1 MSRDI
6 IRQVT
11 NVVAYILTLI
21 VNYLAVSLPLG
32 GQTTAEIAN
41 RYPIYFLPANFTFG
55 IWGVIYLA
63 LGIYIVDQ
71 ARPSQRENPRHR
83 RIGYLFAVSCVANVS
98 WLLLFQN
105 LQFGAS
111 MIAMIVLLATLIAI
125 YLRLGIGISPTSI
138 SERVRITLPFSL
150 YLGWIS
156 VATIANASY
165 VLYDLGWDGFGISGA
180 VWATIMLIVA
190 AGLTAAIIARRHD
203 IVYTLVICWAF
214 AGIAIK
220 QSETQLVETSAIVL
234 TILLLVILASAL
246 LVSGRETRKTPPLGA
261 APA

>member
-1 MSRDI
+1 MASDI
-6 IRQVT
+6 LRQVT
-11 NVVAYILTLI
+11 NVVAYALTLI

-63 LGIYIVDQ
+63 LGIYVVDQ
-71 ARPSQRENPRHR
+71 ARPSQRDNPLHR
-83 RIGYLFAVSCVANVS
+83 RIGYLFVISCVANVS

-111 MIAMIVLLATLIAI
+111 MVAMIVLLAVLIAI
-125 YLRLGIGISPTSI
+125 YLRLGIGTDPISNST
-138 SERVRITLPFSL
+138 RLLITLPFSL

-180 VWATIMLIVA
+180 MWAAIMLVVA
-190 AGLTAAIIARRHD
+190 GGLTAAVIVRGRD
-203 IVYTLVICWAF
+203 IVYTLVILWAF

-220 QSETQLVETSAIVL
+220 QAATPLVSTSAIVL
-234 TILLLVILASAL
+234 AVLLLIILVGAL
-246 LVSGRETRKTPPLGA
+246 FANRRTARKPLPQGA
-261 APA
+261 VGA